1 MLVRL
6 LPKGR
11 LMAMNRLVPYKC
23 VQTRS
28 LKKASINHVHVFVN
42 PEVI

>member
-23 VQTRS
+23 VQTKS
-28 LKKASINHVHVFVN
+28 LKNASINYVLVFVN
-42 PEVI
+42 PEII